1 MAMKKVLKTKPK
13 REYRAPKLQVYGDLT
28 QMTKAT
34 NAMTKKNDH
43 SGGKF
48 KTT

>member
-1 MAMKKVLKTKPK
+1 MKRVLEMKPK
-13 REYRAPKLQVYGDLT
+13 REYRAPKLHVYGNLT

-34 NAMTKKNDH
+34 NAMTKKSDH
-43 SGGKF
+43 SGGKL